1 MQNDLMKCLCR
12 IGRAVPRVFLT
23 PGLRY
28 HALLLAAVLSI
39 VSTLASDWPSWRGP
53 ARNGISAEAGLNL
66 SWTAEGPK
74 VLWKGSIGKGFSSVT
89 VAKGRVYS
97 MGNLEEVDTVYC
109 LDAETGKGIWKH
121 SYPSALDPKAFE
133 GGPLSTPVVD
143 EDRLYTMGKFGQF
156 FCLDASTGAVKW
168 TNKFEPPALTK
179 ADYHVW
185 WGFAGSPLITGD
197 RVILPVG
204 TAGVAMDKLTGKEIW
219 NNGPGHSGYSTPV
232 LFNSDAVSCFAFVSG
247 HQVVA
252 AQVSN
257 GEIRWTLPWKTTWD
271 QNASDVIVS
280 AGKIFVSTG
289 HGVGCALFDFT
300 SGKPVQ
306 VWRNKNL
313 RTYLSSC
320 ILWKGFLYG
329 FDDRQLNCVDWNT
342 GEVKWSAPDLGL
354 GGLILADGKLI
365 ALTEKG
371 TLLVAEASSEA
382 YRPLAE
388 AQILGGR
395 CWSAPSLSDG
405 RLYVRNAIGDLVCLD
420 LGSKGAA
427 QK

>member
-1 MQNDLMKCLCR
+1 MKCLLR
-12 IGRAVPRVFLT
+12 IGRAISRMASAL
-23 PGLRY
+23 GLWRPV
-28 HALLLAAVLSI
+28 LLVAAACPILS
-39 VSTLASDWPSWRGP
+39 TTASDWPAWRGP
-53 ARNGISAEAGLNL
+53 TRNGISKEAGLNL
-66 SWTAEGPK
+66 SWAAEGPK

-89 VAKGRVYS
+89 VAKGRAYS
-97 MGNLEEVDTVYC
+97 LGNLEEVDTVYC
-109 LDAETGKGIWKH
+109 LDAETGKEIWKH

-133 GGPLSTPVVD
+133 GGPLSTPVID
-143 EDRLYTMGKFGQF
+143 EDRLYTLGKFGQF
-156 FCLDASTGAVKW
+156 FCLDAASGAVKW
-168 TNKFEPPALTK
+168 TNRFAPPTLTK

-185 WGFAGSPLITGD
+185 WGFAGSCVVAGD
-197 RVILPVG
+197 RLILPVG
-204 TAGVAMDKLTGKEIW
+204 TVGMAVDKLTGKELW

-232 LFNSDAVSCFAFVSG
+232 LFSWDSQPCFAFISG

-257 GEIRWTLPWKTTWD
+257 GEICWTLPWKTTWD

-280 AGKIFVSTG
+280 DGKMFVSTG

-306 VWRNKNL
+306 VWRNKDM
-313 RTYLSSC
+313 RTFLSSC
-320 ILWKGFLYG
+320 VFWKGFLYG
-329 FDDRQLNCVDWNT
+329 FDDRQLNCLDWNT
-342 GEVKWSAPDLGL
+342 GGVKWSAPDLGL
-354 GGLILADGKLI
+354 GSLILADGKII

-371 TLLVAEASSEA
+371 TLLVAEATSEA

-405 RLYVRNAIGDLVCLD
+405 RLYVRNAAGDLVCLD
-420 LGSKGAA
+420 LRSKVPA